1 MQALEQVASRQGEAD
16 RLRTEAANLRAEK
29 EQWKVSWHVES
40 RSPAEIIAQI
50 EGAYIFQAEVPEV
63 NKR

>member
-1 MQALEQVASRQGEAD
+1 M
-16 RLRTEAANLRAEK
+16 RTEAANLRAEK